1 MEARDGSVPVL
12 PSTTLEND
20 GYHRQGGQMKN
31 THMTNPT
38 TLLTRS
44 DIEGLLSGRPGPHVS
59 IYLPTHRA
67 SLEFRQDPIRLE
79 NLLREAE
86 AQLGSLGSKGSEVDD
101 LLGPARELL
110 ANDLF
115 WEHQGEGLAVLL
127 AGDEAHFYRLPVS
140 VDEIAVVDDRFHIKP
155 LLPLLGKSRRFWVL
169 ALSQKSVRLFNATP
183 YAMRELDEL
192 DLPQSL
198 LEVVGYDFEERSLQ
212 FHTGAGPSGMT
223 RRRAI
228 FHGHGE
234 GVDDNKTEVTE
245 FLRAV
250 DAGVAG
256 LLRNNGN
263 GAPLVLAA
271 VEYEIAIY
279 QSISSYPHI
288 VSSGIVGNPE
298 HVDPAD
304 MHAAAW
310 QLVQPLFAEDRRA
323 ASDKYRALA
332 GTGTASADVREIV
345 PAAFDGRVGVLFVAT
360 DEYRWGRYDPEARRV
375 EPHDERVDG
384 DRDLLEVAA
393 ARSLTSGAEIHA
405 VPAAELPADSP
416 IAAIYRY

>member
-1 MEARDGSVPVL
+1 VPVPPL
-12 PSTTLEND
+12 TTLEDD
-20 GYHRQGGQMKN
+20 GYHRKGGQMKN
-31 THMTNPT
+31 THTTNPT
-38 TLLTRS
+38 TLLTRG
-44 DIEGLLSGRPGPHVS
+44 DIEGLLAERPGPHVS

-86 AQLGSLGSKGSEVDD
+86 AQLGSHGSKGTEVDE
-101 LLGPARELL
+101 LLEPARELL

-127 AGDEAHFYRLPVS
+127 AGNQAHFYRLPVS

-192 DLPQSL
+192 DVPQGL
-198 LEVVGYDFEERSLQ
+198 REVVGYDFEERSLQ
-212 FHTGAGPSGMT
+212 FRTGAGPSGMT
-223 RRRAI
+223 RRRAM

-234 GVDDNKTEVTE
+234 GVDDIKAEVTE

-271 VEYEIAIY
+271 VDYEIAIY

-288 VSSGIVGNPE
+288 VAGGIVGNPE

-304 MHAAAW
+304 LHAAAW
-310 QLVQPLFAEDRRA
+310 QLVQPLFAEDCRA
-323 ASDKYRALA
+323 AGDRYRALA

-360 DEYRWGRYDPEARRV
+360 DEYRWGHYDPEARKV
-375 EPHDERVDG
+375 ETHDERVDG